1 MIAVRL
7 LRRLL
12 LFAGLA
18 LLLFAPASAA
28 GPVLDPSFGS
38 GGRAIGSAP
47 PNAAFTGFAAVRSPD
62 GRIYVDQGPG
72 LRAFLPDG
80 TPDRSFGAGGSVVF
94 PEVRWPVYF
103 TVADV
108 AVDGQGR
115 VLVAGTWITNDPGPE
130 EPSQVATVIRYLP
143 DGQLDPGFADGGV
156 LRTTFGLPKPH
167 DESGL
172 SPASADHV
180 AVRLAGLGIDG
191 SGRIVLAGSYAE
203 RTVKCPNGGSYE
215 MPLAFLA
222 RFGPDGRPDGSF
234 GQGGLALQ
242 PGLGLPTD
250 LQVDA
255 AGASTF
261 TATPPGCGLPR
272 EGALARLDATGSPD
286 LGFGSGGR
294 RGLAEPPARLT
305 TAPNGR
311 LLVLFSPRRFNDSG
325 RGHSITVVRRFNGS
339 GALDRSFA
347 RRGAAG
353 IRLPGRSSLFGA
365 IAVDPRGRVLL
376 SGAVNLP
383 RAKPRTDP
391 IRRFVLA
398 RLRSDGSRDLSFGS
412 RGTVTTPFGR
422 RSRANARAILLEP
435 SGRIVLAGSLGASY
449 LVNETGFALVRYR
462 T

>member
-1 MIAVRL
+1 VIAARL

-18 LLLFAPASAA
+18 LVLAAPAGAT
-28 GPVLDPSFGS
+28 GPALDPGFGS
-38 GGRAIGSAP
+38 GGRALGSAP
-47 PNAAFTGFAAVRSPD
+47 ANAAFTGFAAVRSPD

-72 LRAFLPDG
+72 LYAFLPDG

-115 VLVAGTWITNDPGPE
+115 VLVAGTAITNDPDPGA
-130 EPSQVATVIRYLP
+130 PSQVATVIRYLP
-143 DGQLDPGFADGGV
+143 DGRLDPEFADGGV
-156 LRTTFGLPKPH
+156 LSTTFDLPKPR

-172 SPASADHV
+172 SPASAEHV

-191 SGRIVLAGSYAE
+191 SGHILLAGSYAE
-203 RTVKCPNGGSYE
+203 RTVKCPNGAPYE

-234 GQGGLALQ
+234 GQGGLAPQ

-294 RGLAEPPARLT
+294 RRLAEPPARLT

-311 LLVLFSPRRFNDSG
+311 LLVLSSPRRFNGPG
-325 RGHSITVVRRFNGS
+325 RGHSVTVVRRFDGNG
-339 GALDRSFA
+339 APDRSFA
-347 RRGAAG
+347 RRGAVG
-353 IRLPGRSSLFGA
+353 IALPGRSSLFGS
-365 IAVDPRGRVLL
+365 IAVDPGGRVLL
-376 SGAVNLP
+376 SGAVNL
-383 RAKPRTDP
+383 RRTEPRTDP
-391 IRRFVLA
+391 IRRFVLG

-412 RGTVTTPFGR
+412 RGTVTTAFGR
-422 RSRANARAILLEP
+422 RSRANAREILLEP

-462 T
+462 P

>member
-1 MIAVRL
+1 MIAARL
-7 LRRLL
+7 LCRLL
-12 LFAGLA
+12 LLAGLA
-18 LLLFAPASAA
+18 LLLSAPAGAA
-28 GPVLDPSFGS
+28 GPVLDPGFGT

-47 PNAAFTGFAAVRSPD
+47 ANAAFTGFAAVRSPD
-62 GRIYVDQGPG
+62 GRIYVAQGPG
-72 LRAFLPDG
+72 LSAFLPDG
-80 TPDRSFGAGGSVVF
+80 IPDRSFGAGGSVVF

-103 TVADV
+103 TVADL

-115 VLVAGTWITNDPGPE
+115 VLVAGTWITNDPDPE
-130 EPSQVATVIRYLP
+130 EPSQVAAVIRYLP
-143 DGQLDPGFADGGV
+143 DGRLDPWFAEGGV
-156 LRTTFGLPKPH
+156 LRTTFGLPGPR

-191 SGRIVLAGSYAE
+191 GGRILLAGSYAE
-203 RTVKCPNGGSYE
+203 RTVKCPDGGSYE

-222 RFGPDGRPDGSF
+222 RFGPDGQPDGSF

-261 TATPPGCGLPR
+261 TATPPRCGLPR
-272 EGALARLDATGSPD
+272 EGALARVDATGSPD
-286 LGFGSGGR
+286 VSFGSGGR

-305 TAPNGR
+305 TDPNGR
-311 LLVLFSPRRFNDSG
+311 LLVLSSPRRFNGPG
-325 RGHSITVVRRFNGS
+325 RVHSVTVIRRFNGK

-347 RRGAAG
+347 RHGAAG
-353 IRLPGRSSLFGA
+353 IRLPGRSSLFGS

-376 SGAVNLP
+376 AGALNL
-383 RAKPRTDP
+383 RRTKPQTDS

-398 RLRSDGSRDLSFGS
+398 RLRSDGLRDLSFGS
-412 RGTVTTPFGR
+412 RGTLTTPFGR

-435 SGRIVLAGSLGASY
+435 NGGIVLAGSLGASY
-449 LVNETGFALVRYR
+449 LVNETGFALARYR
-462 T
+462 P

>member
-1 MIAVRL
+1 VIAARL

-18 LLLFAPASAA
+18 LLLSAPPGAA
-28 GPVLDPSFGS
+28 GPVLDGSFGT

-47 PNAAFTGFAAVRSPD
+47 PSAPFLGFAAVRSPA
-62 GRIYVDQGPG
+62 GRIYVAQGPG
-72 LRAFLPDG
+72 LSAFLPDG
-80 TPDRSFGAGGSVVF
+80 TPDRSFGGGGSVVF

-108 AVDGQGR
+108 AVDGQSR
-115 VLVAGTWITNDPGPE
+115 VLVAGTWITNEPGPE

-143 DGQLDPGFADGGV
+143 DGGLDPGFADGGV
-156 LRTTFGLPKPH
+156 LRTTFGLPKPR

-172 SPASADHV
+172 LPASADHV

-191 SGRIVLAGSYAE
+191 SGRILLAGSYAE
-203 RTVKCPNGGSYE
+203 RTVKCPNGVSYE

-234 GQGGLALQ
+234 GQGGLAPQL
-242 PGLGLPTD
+242 GLGLPTD

-255 AGASTF
+255 AGAGTF

-294 RGLAEPPARLT
+294 RWLAEPPTRFT
-305 TAPNGR
+305 TDPNGR
-311 LLVLFSPRRFNDSG
+311 LLVLSSPRRLNGPG
-325 RGHSITVVRRFNGS
+325 RGHSITVVRRFDGD
-339 GALDRSFA
+339 GALDRGFA

-353 IRLPGRSSLFGA
+353 IRLTGRSSLFGS
-365 IAVDPRGRVLL
+365 IAVDPRGRILL
-376 SGAVNLP
+376 SGAVNP
-383 RAKPRTDP
+383 RRTEPRTDP

-398 RLRSDGSRDLSFGS
+398 RLRSDGSRDLGFGS
-412 RGTVTTPFGR
+412 RGIVTTPFGR

-435 SGRIVLAGSLGASY
+435 NGGIVLAGSLGASY

-462 T
+462 P